1 MTFYKK
7 NVEFCNFFYYCE
19 CMNFIEFND
28 VSFTYPAD
36 EGEVLP
42 PVYDHFTG
50 NIPGGFTSVIGPNGC
65 GKSTFML
72 LASGRIQPSNGKIYL
87 LGQEINKLSEE
98 KKNLLASVIYQNME
112 FESEDKVEQLLSFVY
127 QNGVLKANA
136 KGIKGSDLFAE
147 VVDTFEL
154 SSVMKHGL
162 TQISKGENQRVLLAF
177 SLLYGS
183 ASVFM
188 DEPLFAMEDMQKKTA
203 LEYLRAYSMETK
215 TPMFI
220 SMHELDLTR
229 MFAEKVLLIHP
240 DRNMSYGTVEEVMTN
255 DELEKAYG
263 IPASMLKHNETLT
276 REELAEQV
284 KLFGNK

>member
-1 MTFYKK
+1 MPGKI
-7 NVEFCNFFYYCE
+7 EFFPLQIYNGI
-19 CMNFIEFND
+19 MNFIDFND
-28 VSFTYPAD
+28 VSFSYPVE
-36 EGEVLP
+36 EGEDALP
-42 PVYDHFTG
+42 PVFDHFTG
-50 NIPGGFTSVIGPNGC
+50 SIPGAITSIIGPNGC

-72 LASGRIQPSNGKIYL
+72 LASGRIQPANGKIYL
-87 LGQEINKLSEE
+87 LGQDVNTLAEE
-98 KKNLLASVIYQNME
+98 KKNLLASMIYQNME
-112 FESEDKVEQLLSFVY
+112 FESEDKVEQLLSYVY
-127 QNGVLKANA
+127 QNGALKANA
-136 KGIKGSDLFAE
+136 KGIKGSDLFSE

-154 SSVMKHGL
+154 SSVMNHGL

-188 DEPLFAMEDMQKKTA
+188 DEPLFAMEDKQKMSA

-240 DRNMSYGTVEEVMTN
+240 NRDMSYGTVEEVMTN

-263 IPASMLKHNETLT
+263 IPASMLKHNESLT

-284 KLFGNK
+284 KLFGK

>member
-1 MTFYKK
+1 MPGKI
-7 NVEFCNFFYYCE
+7 EFFPLQIYNGI
-19 CMNFIEFND
+19 MNFIDFND
-28 VSFTYPAD
+28 VSFSYPVE
-36 EGEVLP
+36 EGEDALP
-42 PVYDHFTG
+42 PVFDHFTG
-50 NIPGGFTSVIGPNGC
+50 SIPGAFTSIIGPNGC

-72 LASGRIQPSNGKIYL
+72 LASGRIQPANGKIYL
-87 LGQEINKLSEE
+87 LGQDVNTLAEE
-98 KKNLLASVIYQNME
+98 KKNLLASMIYQNME
-112 FESEDKVEQLLSFVY
+112 FESEDKVEQLLSYVY
-127 QNGVLKANA
+127 QNGALKANA
-136 KGIKGSDLFAE
+136 KGIKGSDLFSE

-154 SSVMKHGL
+154 SSVMNHGL

-188 DEPLFAMEDMQKKTA
+188 DEPLFAMEDKQKMSA

-229 MFAEKVLLIHP
+229 RFAEKVLLIHP
-240 DRNMSYGTVEEVMTN
+240 NRDMSYGTVEEVMTN

-263 IPASMLKHNETLT
+263 IPASMLKHNESLT

-284 KLFGNK
+284 KLFGK

>member
-72 LASGRIQPSNGKIYL
+72 LASGRIQPANGKIYL

-127 QNGVLKANA
+127 QNGALKANV